1 MNRHEI
7 GFKSWLAEGS
17 VKGSLAGE
25 AMKRTLDFKIDAE
38 WIKWDVEPKGWITDR
53 GVKDSFD
60 LQVTFY
66 HLKVPKPAFFYIRA
80 HAILDRPDM
89 EYDSVSGSKEMKIK
103 ATLFLFNGRT
113 GLGSVPDSG
122 IPRNMREL
130 LDAEGHIRLSERDD
144 RITFPGA
151 MSEFDG
157 PALRTPLQL
166 ADWVRTVIDH
176 TDIGG
181 RDDGDEDD
189 EPDMP
194 KTPAPG
200 KGRLVG
206 V

>member
-1 MNRHEI
+1 MNHSGL
-7 GFKSWLAEGS
+7 GFKGWLAEGI

-60 LQVTFY
+60 LSAAFY
-66 HLKVPKPAFFYIRA
+66 SPKISRPAFFYLRA
-80 HAILDRPDM
+80 FAILSRPDA
-89 EYDSVSGSKEMKIK
+89 EYDSVKGSDEMKIM
-103 ATLFLFNGRT
+103 ATLFVFNGRT
-113 GLGSVPDSG
+113 GLGGVPSASN
-122 IPRNMREL
+122 PKNMREF
-130 LDAEGHIRLSERDD
+130 LDAKGNIKLSERGDH
-144 RITFPGA
+144 INFPGA
-151 MSEFDG
+151 LSELDG

-181 RDDGDEDD
+181 KDDGDEGD
-189 EPDMP
+189 EPDIP
-194 KTPAPG
+194 ETPSPG
-200 KGRLVG
+200 SRRLVG